1 MLTPTDLYPLDR
13 VHNTTLNFVIS
24 LKMNVGF
31 SLIHKIYIVYGHRVT
46 RVEMKGLIS
55 EPGAGI
61 F

>member
-24 LKMNVGF
+24 LKMNVGY
-31 SLIHKIYIVYGHRVT
+31 SLIHKMYVVYGHRVT

-55 EPGAGI
+55 
-61 F
+61 